1 MNKLFEILATA
12 MMGINILYAVYLYIK
27 FRRQTY
33 TNSAKKIKVVIY
45 VYILLL
51 VCFFCRYI
59 EITSTD
65 LKGVVQIFISQI
77 MFWGSFFVMLSL
89 YVLKYLYNTVSKQF
103 VCDISDLKMSLDTYI
118 ESIPGGIHHC
128 VLDPEPRVIYVSR
141 GFTDITGYTM
151 KDINSRYHG
160 KYIGMV
166 YEEDRDTFIKGA
178 EYLLK
183 AKSTITT
190 TYRIISKRG
199 EIIWLSDSANIVED
213 TRGVRNVLSVVMDI
227 TNEMSNVE
235 TDSLT
240 KLLNKGA
247 FNSKVKEYMA
257 LNSKKNFGLFM
268 IDLNYF
274 KEVND
279 RFGHQ
284 SGDIILM
291 KAADYLREAFSDK
304 DSIIGRVGG
313 DEFMVL
319 VKDIES
325 DQSLMKIKDEVNSN
339 FASCIYEKKNFP
351 TVTASVG
358 FTFANCSEDFEDV
371 FRRAD
376 FAMYDEKELM
386 HAKRK

>member
-1 MNKLFEILATA
+1 
-12 MMGINILYAVYLYIK
+12 MGINTLYAIYLYIEFK
-27 FRRQTY
+27 
-33 TNSAKKIKVVIY
+33 KKIYTTFTKELKAIAY
-45 VYILLL
+45 IYILLL
-51 VCFFCRYI
+51 VGFGVGYI
-59 EITSTD
+59 AIIINN
-65 LKGVVQIFISQI
+65 LRGVVEIFISQI
-77 MFWGSFFVMLSL
+77 MFWGAFFVMLSL
-89 YVLKYLYNTVSKQF
+89 YVLKKLYNTVSQQLI
-103 VCDISDLKMSLDTYI
+103 CNISDLKMSLDTYI
-118 ESIPGGIHHC
+118 ESIPGGVHHC
-128 VLDPEPRVIYVSR
+128 VLDPEPRVIYVSK

-178 EYLLK
+178 GYLLK

-190 TYRIISKRG
+190 KYRIISKRG

-227 TNEMSNVE
+227 TNEMSNAE

-257 LNSKKNFGLFM
+257 LNSQKNFGLFM

-291 KAADYLREAFSDK
+291 KAADYLKEVFSDK
-304 DSIIGRVGG
+304 DAIIGRVGG

-325 DQSLMKIKDEVNSN
+325 DQSLMKIKNELNNN
-339 FASCIYEKKNFP
+339 FILCIYEKKNFP

-358 FTFANCSEDFEDV
+358 FTFANCSEDFEAV
-371 FRRAD
+371 FHRAD
-376 FAMYDEKELM
+376 FAMYDEKELI
-386 HAKRK
+386 HAKKQE